1 MDSMPT
7 SMIARIFQLNKHIT
21 APTALV
27 LAATLFA
34 GPACLS
40 PQPTRYETTDTA
52 QKIDVR
58 RAPPGTRKVKVALV
72 NFRNQTGRDFLVSPA
87 TAQLTTMMLRSGYFD
102 IIEPSFVESVVK
114 NQGQLSP
121 EKLVE
126 LNERFGAEYFLTG
139 TLTNFEI
146 RKTESGFCLILP
158 FIGSRQ
164 QSDYIVETGIDFRM
178 VSAPEGNIA
187 VADVVENRR
196 TDSSESAAILF
207 VGQGQSTKVLQS
219 SGGTLLR
226 YAMRDMVEKLIDSL
240 PAQ

>member
-1 MDSMPT
+1 MS
-7 SMIARIFQLNKHIT
+7 A
-21 APTALV
+21 ALFSG
-27 LAATLFA
+27 T
-34 GPACLS
+34 ACLS
-40 PQPTRYETTDTA
+40 PQETRYETTDTA
-52 QKIDVR
+52 TKIEVR
-58 RAPPGTRKVKVALV
+58 RAPPGTKKVKVALV
-72 NFRNQTGRDFLVSPA
+72 NFRNQTGRSFLVSPA
-87 TAQLTTMMLRSGYFD
+87 TAQLTTMMIRSGYFD

-121 EKLVE
+121 EKLTE

-146 RKTESGFCLILP
+146 RRAESGFCLILP
-158 FIGSRQ
+158 FLGSNQ

-178 VSAPEGNIA
+178 VTAPEGSIA

-196 TDSSESAAILF
+196 TDTSESAAVLF
-207 VGQGQSTKVLQS
+207 FAQGQSTKVLQS

>member
-1 MDSMPT
+1 MC
-7 SMIARIFQLNKHIT
+7 L
-21 APTALV
+21 ALV
-27 LAATLFA
+27 A

-40 PQPTRYETTDTA
+40 PQPTRYEKTETA
-52 QKIDVR
+52 VEIR
-58 RAPPGTRKVKVALV
+58 RAPAGTRKVKVALV
-72 NFRNQTGRDFLVSPA
+72 NFRNQTGRDFLVEPA
-87 TAQLTTMMLRSGYFD
+87 TAQLTTLMIRSGYFE

-114 NQGQLSP
+114 DQGALSP
-121 EKLVE
+121 EKLAE

-158 FIGSRQ
+158 FIGSRNK
-164 QSDYIVETGIDFRM
+164 SEYIVETGIDFRM
-178 VSAPEGNIA
+178 VTAPEGKIA
-187 VADVVENRR
+187 IADVVENRR
-196 TDSSESAAILF
+196 SDSSESATILF
-207 VGQGQSTKVLQS
+207 VGQGQSTNVLKS